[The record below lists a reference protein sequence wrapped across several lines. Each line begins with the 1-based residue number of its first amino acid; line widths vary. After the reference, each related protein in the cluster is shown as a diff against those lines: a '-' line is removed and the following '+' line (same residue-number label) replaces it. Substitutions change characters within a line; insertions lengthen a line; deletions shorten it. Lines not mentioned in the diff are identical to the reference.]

1 MGREGN
7 GCRADH
13 RRRLLV
19 ILALLFV
26 ALPLARAQ
34 VPSVSLGLESSDDPQ
49 DVAVVLQIL
58 FLLTI
63 LSLAPAILMLTTC
76 FTRVVIVLSFL
87 RRALGTN
94 QTPSNQIIV
103 GLSLFLTFFI
113 MAPTWQQVYDEAI
126 RPYMNEEIDPLER
139 TVLRDGEEKTET
151 VAPFQ
156 QAVERALV
164 PVRNFMFM
172 QLGER
177 GEENVIMFLSM
188 AGQEP
193 QVETLDEIPT
203 YVLVPAFVVAEL
215 HRAFII
221 GFLLFLPFMVIDLV
235 TSSILMSMGMIM
247 LPPVLISLPFK
258 LLLFVLVDGWTLLID
273 NIARGF
279 M

>member
-1 MGREGN
+1 
-7 GCRADH
+7 
-13 RRRLLV
+13 
-19 ILALLFV
+19 LALLFCL

-34 VPSVSLGLESSDDPQ
+34 VSSVSFGLQPSDKPA
-49 DVAVVLQIL
+49 DVAVALQIL
-58 FLLTI
+58 FVLTI

-76 FTRVVIVLSFL
+76 FTRVVIILSFL

-113 MAPTWQQVYDEAI
+113 MAPTWRQVYNDAI
-126 RPYMNEEIDPLER
+126 RPYMNEQIAPVER
-139 TVLRDGEEKTET
+139 SVTRDGEVTTET
-151 VAPFQ
+151 VTPFQ
-156 QAVERALV
+156 QAVERGLV

-172 QLGER
+172 QLGDR
-177 GEENVIMFLSM
+177 GEKNVVMFLSM
-188 AGQEP
+188 AGQKP
-193 QVETLDEIPT
+193 QVDKLDEIPT
-203 YVLVPAFVVAEL
+203 YVLIPAFVVAEL

-258 LLLFVLVDGWTLLID
+258 LLLFVLVDGWTLLVG